1 MFLKRKPKLI
11 SEQAILIEKKVI
23 ASHDERAE
31 FKNLFDMRKGMYNT
45 ATSKKTNH
53 HVYFLIF
60 MTKKG
65 RRKYDVEPNVYSTIK
80 INSLGMLT
88 SNREVFVSFD
98 YKKIATEEDVKHLN
112 W

>member
-1 MFLKRKPKLI
+1 MFFKRKPKI
-11 SEQAILIEKKVI
+11 IKEQAILIEKKVV

-31 FKNLFDMRKGMYNT
+31 FKNLFDMRRGMYNT

-53 HVYFLIF
+53 HVYYLIF

-65 RRKYDVEPNVYSTIK
+65 RRKYDVEQNVYSTIK

-88 SNREVFVSFD
+88 SNREVFVSFELD
-98 YKKIATEEDVKHLN
+98 KIASKTDVESLG